1 MNDRW
6 DQPAFAWWPWMM
18 PLGTNLDSGTTTP
31 VPGGGIL
38 GDFGLSDASAPR
50 SDQGGGL
57 LSNLDRPAH
66 ASAGVEAPLM
76 LAQGFSAT
84 PGAGPLDPALQYPD
98 SARYWSALPPPSN
111 PSEAS
116 PVQSFYLPPAPQT
129 AAWDQTSTSS
139 NTEAAKL
146 YPKAPSPSSVGLP
159 TLPIDDDPFSRAAL
173 RMQRSVRPPSGRQE
187 GTATFILENYLPHA
201 ANALLTLPQRAFE
214 ASERLHLTGEYDP
227 GPALEAALLTLGA
240 RGRPGGP
247 LRPGKIAD
255 AGRTSDVL
263 DPLAGKPP
271 SGRTAGLHA
280 PPHKPPRPF
289 SADYP
294 AGAPTDPS
302 GRLVA
307 DIEGRP
313 LTAKYIAGRRVAR
326 GEDEGLT
333 PLEIWDL
340 ASEAMGRPPTLH
352 SHEELGRT
360 SGRYVQIRDPE
371 GPQIWINRELTDE
384 QKHLTLGHETGHL
397 VHDLAAGMR
406 LAPLRKL
413 KPKLEGIYSTLNE
426 GKEGLQPP
434 KLPQDYGY
442 PKSEAPY
449 EIVAEFLRAYLT
461 DPNYVKTVAPDAA
474 AVARAMVNSHPQLS
488 RLLQLNTLGGL
499 AVLGG
504 AAAIAAD
511 DKSAK

>member
-6 DQPAFAWWPWMM
+6 DQPAFAWWPWTL
-18 PLGTNLDSGTTTP
+18 PFSPNVDPGATLP
-31 VPGGGIL
+31 VSSGGIL
-38 GDFGLSDASAPR
+38 RDFGLSDASAPR

-57 LSNLDRPAH
+57 LATLDRLAR
-66 ASAGVEAPLM
+66 ASGNVEAPAM
-76 LAQGFSAT
+76 LAQGPSST
-84 PGAGPLDPALQYPD
+84 LGAGQPSLQYPD
-98 SARYWSALPPPSN
+98 STRYWSALPPPSN
-111 PSEAS
+111 ASEPSPAHG
-116 PVQSFYLPPAPQT
+116 FYLPPVPQAPG
-129 AAWDQTSTSS
+129 WDQSLAPS
-139 NTEAAKL
+139 NAGATQPYPEAS
-146 YPKAPSPSSVGLP
+146 SPSSGSLP
-159 TLPIDDDPFSRAAL
+159 ALSIDDDPFARAAL
-173 RMQRSVRPPSGRQE
+173 RTQRSVRPPGGRQE
-187 GTATFILENYLPHA
+187 GAATFVLENYLPHV
-201 ANALLTLPQRAFE
+201 ANQLLTLPQRAFE
-214 ASERLHLTGEYDP
+214 ASERLRLTGEYDP
-227 GPALEAALLTLGA
+227 GPALEAALLTLGT
-240 RGRPGGP
+240 GLRPGGP

-263 DPLAGKPP
+263 DPLAGKPT

-384 QKHLTLGHETGHL
+384 QKQLTLGHETGHL